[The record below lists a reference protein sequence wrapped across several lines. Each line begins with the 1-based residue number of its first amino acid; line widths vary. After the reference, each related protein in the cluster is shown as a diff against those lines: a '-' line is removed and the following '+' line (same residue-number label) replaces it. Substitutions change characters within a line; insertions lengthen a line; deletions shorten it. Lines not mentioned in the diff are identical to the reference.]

1 MMQKVIYWHRRLSQN
16 ALDKI
21 KRRFHITGTTING
34 ESIATIYDGDEEA
47 FQKCIDGGFFI
58 VRNKTIKL

>member
-1 MMQKVIYWHRRLSQN
+1 MIQKVIYWHRKLSQN

-21 KRRFHITGTTING
+21 KRRFHITVITVNG
-34 ESIATIYDGDEEA
+34 ESIATLDDGDEEA
-47 FQKCIDGGFFI
+47 FRKCIDGGFFI